1 MVFLKQKMIQQL
13 LYDLPSVSLIFWTK
27 SAIKF
32 TFFRDAIW
40 HKWPRFLRVSKEKLI
55 SSPKSDRQFFL
66 KLFFRVPFYRNHF
79 KRKNMWGYG
88 INFWNGSFKQNLTK
102 ERKQPSRGPILD
114 RWKVR
119 GSDALLKVPF
129 LKKNLFLN
137 INETYKK

>member
-1 MVFLKQKMIQQL
+1 MGKHTFFSVIEIKRSKILQICLNSKLFFLVFLKQKMIQQL

-27 SAIKF
+27 SAIKL

-102 ERKQPSRGPILD
+102 ERKQPSRGP
-114 RWKVR
+114 
-119 GSDALLKVPF
+119 F
-129 LKKNLFLN
+129 
-137 INETYKK
+137 